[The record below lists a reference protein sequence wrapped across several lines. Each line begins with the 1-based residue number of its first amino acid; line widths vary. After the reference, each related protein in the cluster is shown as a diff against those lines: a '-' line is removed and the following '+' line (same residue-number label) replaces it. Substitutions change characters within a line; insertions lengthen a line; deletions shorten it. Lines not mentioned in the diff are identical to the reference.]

1 MRQIFLDTE
10 TTGLDVKLGHR
21 IVEIAAV
28 EVCNRQLTGRHFHY
42 YLNPE
47 RESDASA
54 LQIHGLT
61 PEFLQDKPK
70 FHDICETFLQFIE
83 NSELLIHNAPFDVS
97 FLNSE
102 LGLCNQDKLS
112 NYCSEII
119 DTLVLA
125 KDLHPGKRNNLDAL
139 CERYQVDH
147 SRRVLHGALLDAELL
162 AEVYLKMT
170 RGQDS
175 LLMDFDT
182 FAPDGSTDEA
192 LKELKLVVLP
202 ANPSEVEQHTK
213 RLEVINKAS
222 KGNCLWQ
229 LINK

>member
-10 TTGLDVKLGHR
+10 TTGLDVKSGHR

-47 RESDASA
+47 RESEASA

-61 PEFLQDKPK
+61 TEFLQDKPK
-70 FHDICETFLQFIE
+70 FPDICEAFIQFIE
-83 NSELLIHNAPFDVS
+83 NAELLIHNAPFDVS
-97 FLNSE
+97 FLNNE
-102 LGLCNQDKLS
+102 LVLCNQNTLS
-112 NYCSEII
+112 SYCTEII
-119 DTLVLA
+119 DTLILA
-125 KDLHPGKRNNLDAL
+125 KELHPGKRNNLDAL

-147 SRRVLHGALLDAELL
+147 SHRVLHGALLDSELL
-162 AEVYLKMT
+162 AEVYLRMT

-182 FAPDGSTDEA
+182 PVPDISTDEA
-192 LKELKLVVLP
+192 LKGLQLVVLS
-202 ANPSEVEQHTK
+202 ADPSELERHAK
-213 RLEVINKAS
+213 RLEAINKVS

-229 LINK
+229 SLND

>member
-1 MRQIFLDTE
+1 M
-10 TTGLDVKLGHR
+10 
-21 IVEIAAV
+21 
-28 EVCNRQLTGRHFHY
+28 
-42 YLNPE
+42 NPE
-47 RESDASA
+47 RESDVSA

-61 PEFLQDKPK
+61 SEFLQDKPK
-70 FHDICETFLQFIE
+70 FHDICEAFLQFIE

-97 FLNSE
+97 FLNNE
-102 LGLCNQDKLS
+102 LGLCNQNVLS

-139 CERYQVDH
+139 CERYQVNH
-147 SRRVLHGALLDAELL
+147 SHRVLHGALLDAELL

-182 FAPDGSTDEA
+182 PVLDISANEA
-192 LKELKLVVLP
+192 LRGLQLVVLP
-202 ANPSEVEQHTK
+202 ADASELAQHNE
-213 RLEVINKAS
+213 RLEAINKAS

-229 LINK
+229 SLND

>member
-47 RESDASA
+47 RESDVSA

-61 PEFLQDKPK
+61 SEFLQDKPK
-70 FHDICETFLQFIE
+70 FHDICEAFLQFIE

-97 FLNSE
+97 FLNNE
-102 LGLCNQDKLS
+102 LGLCNQDVLS

-147 SRRVLHGALLDAELL
+147 SRRVLHGALLVAELL

-182 FAPDGSTDEA
+182 FVPDGSTDEA

-229 LINK
+229 LIDK